1 MLQEKDMNIL
11 TTDIQQERQENNEV
25 DEDQEEFEKLKEV
38 IPTVCQ
44 TDSSQVDLFVS
55 GEGGFNIQKRV
66 AISNEITLLS
76 SNPTRNTCTRISV
89 NSDYG

>member
-11 TTDIQQERQENNEV
+11 TTDIQQERQKNNEV

-44 TDSSQVDLFVS
+44 TDSSQVDFLRV
-55 GEGGFNIQKRV
+55 EVGGGQHSETCCNI
-66 AISNEITLLS
+66 
-76 SNPTRNTCTRISV
+76 
-89 NSDYG
+89 

>member
-11 TTDIQQERQENNEV
+11 TTDIQEERQENNEV

-44 TDSSQVDLFVS
+44 TDSSQVELFVR
-55 GEGGFNIQKRV
+55 GGGFNSHKPV
-66 AISNEITLLS
+66 TISNEITLLS
-76 SNPTRNTCTRISV
+76 SNSTRNTCTRISV
-89 NSDYG
+89 NFDYG

>member
-11 TTDIQQERQENNEV
+11 TTDIQQERQENNEI

-44 TDSSQVDLFVS
+44 TDSSQVELFLKERGVLTV
-55 GEGGFNIQKRV
+55 K
-66 AISNEITLLS
+66 
-76 SNPTRNTCTRISV
+76 SV
-89 NSDYG
+89 LQFLMK

>member
-11 TTDIQQERQENNEV
+11 TNDIQQERPEDNEV

-44 TDSSQVDLFVS
+44 TDSSQVELFKCLCV
-55 GEGGFNIQKRV
+55 GRFNSQKRV

-76 SNPTRNTCTRISV
+76 SNSARNTCIYK
-89 NSDYG
+89 N

>member
-11 TTDIQQERQENNEV
+11 TNTVQPERQENNDV

-44 TDSSQVDLFVS
+44 TDSSQVNLFV
-55 GEGGFNIQKRV
+55 GEQGYRV
-66 AISNEITLLS
+66 QSEKCYNF
-76 SNPTRNTCTRISV
+76 
-89 NSDYG
+89 

>member
-25 DEDQEEFEKLKEV
+25 DEDREEFEKLKEV

-44 TDSSQVDLFVS
+44 TDSSQVELFKCVRVW
-55 GEGGFNIQKRV
+55 GGSIIRKVLQFLMK
-66 AISNEITLLS
+66 
-76 SNPTRNTCTRISV
+76 
-89 NSDYG
+89 